1 MAESCVVAVQAPMQP
16 PKALRMPETEETAE
30 EFVGAELEMLA
41 MGAKSIPPSSTLG
54 APARLDQPYPNPS
67 VDLSFFLTLSQP
79 SCAGGAD
86 HGCRVHPVRLH
97 SGCAQLQFPKPDPD
111 PAIAL

>member
-1 MAESCVVAVQAPMQP
+1 MAHGINTGLPGGYGSAAGADRVARPRRQAPMQP

-54 APARLDQPYPNPS
+54 APRA
-67 VDLSFFLTLSQP
+67 
-79 SCAGGAD
+79 A
-86 HGCRVHPVRLH
+86 
-97 SGCAQLQFPKPDPD
+97 
-111 PAIAL
+111 